1 MLFNR
6 PKLIITT
13 LPKNKCKLFIGE
25 LLNQRL
31 IACVNVIDNVQ
42 SMYWWKNKITTDSE
56 TMVMMKTTKKK
67 IKEIKN
73 FFLVNH
79 PYETPELIVLDIQA
93 EQKYLEWMLK
103 ETDVNE

>member
-1 MLFNR
+1 MFFNR

-31 IACVNVIDNVQ
+31 IACANLIDNVQ

-67 IKEIKN
+67 IKAIKN
-73 FFLVNH
+73 FFLGNH

-93 EQKYLEWMLK
+93 EQKYLEWLKK
-103 ETDVNE
+103 ETDSNE

>member
-13 LPKNKCKLFIGE
+13 LPKNICKLFIGK
-25 LLNQRL
+25 LLKQRL
-31 IACVNVIDNVQ
+31 IACANIIDNVE

-56 TMVMMKTTKKK
+56 SIVMMKTTKKK

-93 EQKYLEWMLK
+93 EQKYLKWMSK
-103 ETDVNE
+103 ETVVNE

>member
-1 MLFNR
+1 MFNR

-13 LPKNKCKLFIGE
+13 LPKNKCKPFVGG

-31 IACVNVIDNVQ
+31 IACANVIDNVQ

-56 TMVMMKTTKKK
+56 SIVMMKTTNKK
-67 IKEIKN
+67 IKELKN
-73 FFLVNH
+73 FFQINH
-79 PYETPELIVLDIQA
+79 PYETPEFIVLKVHA
-93 EQKYLEWMLK
+93 EQKYLEWMIK

>member
-13 LPKNKCKLFIGE
+13 LPKKKCKPFISE

-31 IACVNVIDNVQ
+31 IACANVIDNVQ

-56 TMVMMKTTKKK
+56 TIVMMKTTKNK
-67 IKEIKN
+67 IKGIKN
-73 FFLVNH
+73 CFLVNH
-79 PYETPELIVLDIQA
+79 PYETPELIVLNVHS
-93 EQKYLEWMLK
+93 EQKYLEWMIK

>member
-25 LLNQRL
+25 LLNKRL
-31 IACVNVIDNVQ
+31 IACANLIDNVQ

-56 TMVMMKTTKKK
+56 SIVMMKTTKKK
-67 IKEIKN
+67 IKAIKN

-93 EQKYLEWMLK
+93 EQKYLEWLKK
-103 ETDVNE
+103 ETDSNE

>member
-31 IACVNVIDNVQ
+31 IACASLIDNVQ
-42 SMYWWKNKITTDSE
+42 SMYWWKNKIITDSE
-56 TMVMMKTTKKK
+56 TMVMMKTTNRK
-67 IKEIKN
+67 IKAIKN

-79 PYETPELIVLDIQA
+79 PYQTPELIVLDIQA

>member
-31 IACVNVIDNVQ
+31 IACANVIDNVQ
-42 SMYWWKNKITTDSE
+42 SMYCWKNKITTDSE

-67 IKEIKN
+67 IKEIKK

-79 PYETPELIVLDIQA
+79 PYVTPELIVLDIQA
-93 EQKYLEWMLK
+93 EQKYLEWLKK
-103 ETDVNE
+103 ETDNNE

>member
-1 MLFNR
+1 
-6 PKLIITT
+6 
-13 LPKNKCKLFIGE
+13 
-25 LLNQRL
+25 
-31 IACVNVIDNVQ
+31 
-42 SMYWWKNKITTDSE
+42 
-56 TMVMMKTTKKK
+56 MVKMDAGWARRVYRERKTTKKK

-79 PYETPELIVLDIQA
+79 PYETPELIVLNVHA

>member
-31 IACVNVIDNVQ
+31 IACANLIDNVQ

-67 IKEIKN
+67 IKAIKT

-93 EQKYLEWMLK
+93 EQKYLEWLKK
-103 ETDVNE
+103 ETDSNE

>member
-25 LLNQRL
+25 LLKQRL
-31 IACVNVIDNVQ
+31 IACANIIDNVQ

-56 TMVMMKTTKKK
+56 TMVMMKTTNNK
-67 IKEIKN
+67 IDGIKN
-73 FFLVNH
+73 FFLLNH

-93 EQKYLEWMLK
+93 EQKYLEWLKK
-103 ETDVNE
+103 ETDSNE

>member
-13 LPKNKCKLFIGE
+13 LPKTKCKPFIDG

-31 IACVNVIDNVQ
+31 IACANVIDNVQ
-42 SMYWWKNKITTDSE
+42 SIYWWKNKITTDSE
-56 TMVMMKTTKKK
+56 TIVIMKTTKKN
-67 IKEIKN
+67 IKGIKK
-73 FFLVNH
+73 FFLINH
-79 PYETPELIVLDIQA
+79 PYETSELIVLDVHA

>member
-13 LPKNKCKLFIGE
+13 LPKKKCNPFISG

-31 IACVNVIDNVQ
+31 IACANLNDNVQ

-56 TMVMMKTTKKK
+56 TMVIMKTTNKK
-67 IKEIKN
+67 IKGIKN

-79 PYETPELIVLDIQA
+79 PYETPELIVLNVHA
-93 EQKYLEWMLK
+93 EQKYLEWMIK
-103 ETDVNE
+103 ETDNNG

>member
-13 LPKNKCKLFIGE
+13 LPKKKCKPFI
-25 LLNQRL
+25 
-31 IACVNVIDNVQ
+31 CDNVE
-42 SMYWWKNKITTDSE
+42 SMYWWKNKIATDTE
-56 TMVMMKTTKKK
+56 TMVIIKTTNKK

-79 PYETPELIVLDIQA
+79 PYETPELIVLDIHA
-93 EQKYLEWMLK
+93 EKKYLEWMIK
-103 ETDVNE
+103 ETGINE

>member
-13 LPKNKCKLFIGE
+13 LPKNKCKLFVGG

-31 IACVNVIDNVQ
+31 IACANVIDNVQ

-56 TMVMMKTTKKK
+56 SIVMMKTTKKK
-67 IKEIKN
+67 IKGIKN

-79 PYETPELIVLDIQA
+79 PYETPELIVLNVHA
-93 EQKYLEWMLK
+93 EQKYLEWMIK
-103 ETDVNE
+103 ETDNNE

>member
-13 LPKNKCKLFIGE
+13 LPKNKCRLFIGE
-25 LLNQRL
+25 LLKQRL
-31 IACVNVIDNVQ
+31 IACANVIDNVQ

-56 TMVMMKTTKKK
+56 SIVMMKTTKNKINGIKK
-67 IKEIKN
+67 

-79 PYETPELIVLDIQA
+79 PYETPELIVIDIQA
-93 EQKYLEWMLK
+93 EQKYLEWMIK
-103 ETDVNE
+103 ETDNND

>member
-13 LPKNKCKLFIGE
+13 LPKNKCKPFIGE
-25 LLNQRL
+25 LVKQRL
-31 IACVNVIDNVQ
+31 IACANVINNVQ

-56 TMVMMKTTKKK
+56 TMVIMKTTNKK
-67 IKEIKN
+67 IKGIKN

-79 PYETPELIVLDIQA
+79 PYETPELIVLNVHA
-93 EQKYLEWMLK
+93 EQKYLEWMIK
-103 ETDVNE
+103 ETDNNE

>member
-13 LPKNKCKLFIGE
+13 LPKKKCKPFIFD

-31 IACVNVIDNVQ
+31 IACANVIDNVH
-42 SMYWWKNKITTDSE
+42 SMYWWKKKITTDSE
-56 TMVMMKTTKKK
+56 TIVIMKTTNKK
-67 IKEIKN
+67 IKGIKN

-79 PYETPELIVLDIQA
+79 PYETPELIVLNVHA
-93 EQKYLEWMLK
+93 EQKYLEWMIK
-103 ETDVNE
+103 ETDNNE

>member
-13 LPKNKCKLFIGE
+13 LPKNKCKTFIGE
-25 LLNQRL
+25 LLKQRL
-31 IACVNVIDNVQ
+31 IACANVIDNVQ

-56 TMVMMKTTKKK
+56 TMVIMKTTKKK
-67 IKEIKN
+67 IKGIKN

-79 PYETPELIVLDIQA
+79 PYETPELIMIDIQA
-93 EQKYLEWMLK
+93 EQKYLEWLIK
-103 ETDVNE
+103 ETDNNE

>member
-31 IACVNVIDNVQ
+31 IACANLIDNVQ

-67 IKEIKN
+67 IKAIKN

-93 EQKYLEWMLK
+93 EQKYLEWLKK
-103 ETDVNE
+103 ETEINE

>member
-13 LPKNKCKLFIGE
+13 LPKNKCRLFIGE
-25 LLNQRL
+25 LLKQRL
-31 IACVNVIDNVQ
+31 IACANVIDNVQ

-67 IKEIKN
+67 IKEIKK

-79 PYETPELIVLDIQA
+79 PYVTPELIVLDIQA
-93 EQKYLEWMLK
+93 EQKYLEWLKK
-103 ETDVNE
+103 ETDNNE